1 MKTRRQVAMA
11 RSAQYQKVISI
22 CLGVMAGILLYVAP
36 VAAQTYTIA
45 PSPFLTALDDSG
57 NIIVNGCIWTYAAG
71 TSTPIATYSSNAGA
85 LNSNPI
91 IADYA
96 GRFTV
101 YLLAGTNYKFAYE
114 SACSPPSH
122 GTTMRTADNIAG
134 SPAAAATVDVQ
145 GTAGET
151 ISAGQCAYLSDGS
164 GAKNAGQYYKCDSA
178 NAYSSTS
185 AGIVGLAPSPITV
198 GATGAIR
205 VAGLVAGLSSLT
217 PSAEYYVGTTGAVT
231 STPPTLHRPIGV
243 ADTSTSII
251 VVGNPGYVQLLA
263 GSTNGQIVIGSTGA
277 APVIATLTQ
286 GAGVQITNAAGAI
299 TIANGVLDR
308 QVALQTVVNTTTETA
323 VYTFAVPANTLSTNR
338 TIHLSLIGDLINNT
352 GATPTYTVRVKYGA
366 TTIFQGAVQTL
377 ASSASRAAIVLDVEL
392 TAANATG
399 AQRAKSFLWLGNG
412 NGANTGGVAL
422 DLGDGTSNVNARYA
436 IHNAVAEDST
446 ASKNLVVTYQMSAAN
461 AAADLRAHTV
471 YTEIK

>member
-1 MKTRRQVAMA
+1 MKARTSRAMTH
-11 RSAQYQKVISI
+11 STQYQKRISI
-22 CLGVMAGILLYVAP
+22 CLSVMAAILLHVAP
-36 VAAQTYTIA
+36 VAAQTYTIS

-96 GRFTV
+96 GRFTA

-134 SPAAAATVDVQ
+134 SPGAAATVDVQ

-151 ISAGQCAYLSDGS
+151 LSAGQCAYLSDGS

-178 NAYSSTS
+178 NTYSSTS
-185 AGIVGLAPSPITV
+185 AGLVGLAPSPITI

-205 VAGLVAGLSSLT
+205 IAGLVSGLSSLSPT
-217 PSAEYYVGTTGAVT
+217 AEYYAGTSGAVT
-231 STPPTLHRPIGV
+231 STAPTNHRPIGI
-243 ADTSTSII
+243 ADTSTSI
-251 VVGNPGYVQLLA
+251 VVIGNPGYAQLLL

-277 APVIATLTQ
+277 APVIAALTQ
-286 GAGVQITNAAGAI
+286 GAGVQITNAAGSI

-308 QVALQTVVNTTTETA
+308 QVALTTVVNSVTETA
-323 VYTFAVPANTLSTNR
+323 VYTYAVPANTLSTNR
-338 TIHLSLIGDLINNT
+338 TIHLSLIADYLNNSG
-352 GATPTYTVRVKYGA
+352 GALTYTVRVKYGA
-366 TTIFQGAVQTL
+366 TTIFQL
-377 ASSASRAAIVLDVEL
+377 ADGGIAGSASRSPILLDVEL

-399 AQRAKSFLWLGNG
+399 AQRAKGFIAIGNL
-412 NGANTGGVAL
+412 ASVSGVSNAIT
-422 DLGDGTSNVNARYA
+422 DGTSATNVAFA

-446 ASKNLVVTYQMSAAN
+446 ASKNLVVTFQMSGAN
-461 AAADLRAHTV
+461 AAADMRAHTV
-471 YTEIK
+471 YTEVK